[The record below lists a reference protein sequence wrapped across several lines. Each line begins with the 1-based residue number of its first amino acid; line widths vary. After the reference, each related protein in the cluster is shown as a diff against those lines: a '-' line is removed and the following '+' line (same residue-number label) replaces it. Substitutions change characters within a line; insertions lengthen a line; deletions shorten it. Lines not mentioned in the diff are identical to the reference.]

1 MCIRDSSLDLSYPD
15 EYWKRYLY
23 FNAGF
28 FYYKCPKI
36 FGDRLTE
43 FAVKIRDNRPEAL
56 RLQSFD
62 PWLDQVTLPLVIH
75 SLNGSADALPSGYL
89 DGTTSSLSPF
99 TPSLRARERRNDCL
113 LRSGG
118 RSEQN

>member
-1 MCIRDSSLDLSYPD
+1 MFGLDFESSLDLSYPD

-36 FGDRLTE
+36 FGDRLTG
-43 FAVKIRDNRPEAL
+43 AVKIRDNRPEAL

-75 SLNGSADALPSGYL
+75 SLN
-89 DGTTSSLSPF
+89 SSVELLMELRLRYRYYPF
-99 TPSLRARERRNDCL
+99 FTREKT
-113 LRSGG
+113 
-118 RSEQN
+118 Q